1 MALTISNCYIIK
13 LTDYMLFDQ
22 VVSFLTENGQ
32 RHHVLA
38 LGVKKIM
45 SKNGRNLQVGN
56 YNQIEFFQAREH
68 GKVGKL
74 KKTVVINP
82 IPWELHEYVSFNL
95 VNEYVN
101 KTVHISRKTFFL
113 YQATINIILKK
124 ETKDWF
130 LTATLLIQLLKVNGI
145 YFNYNECNLCHKQH
159 INALDKNLLYGYCSD
174 CNHSSIASKFKVDP
188 NILDMINYISKK
200 TKNKPSYRS
209 GIEFYFLQFLKYVVE
224 ENIGI
229 IFNSLKK
236 YDVSRNADSKMS
248 KVFKFIK
255 EKE

>member
-56 YNQIEFFQAREH
+56 YNQIEFFQAREQ

-82 IPWELHEYVSFNL
+82 IP
-95 VNEYVN
+95 
-101 KTVHISRKTFFL
+101 
-113 YQATINIILKK
+113 
-124 ETKDWF
+124 
-130 LTATLLIQLLKVNGI
+130 
-145 YFNYNECNLCHKQH
+145 
-159 INALDKNLLYGYCSD
+159 
-174 CNHSSIASKFKVDP
+174 
-188 NILDMINYISKK
+188 
-200 TKNKPSYRS
+200 
-209 GIEFYFLQFLKYVVE
+209 
-224 ENIGI
+224 
-229 IFNSLKK
+229 
-236 YDVSRNADSKMS
+236 
-248 KVFKFIK
+248 
-255 EKE
+255 